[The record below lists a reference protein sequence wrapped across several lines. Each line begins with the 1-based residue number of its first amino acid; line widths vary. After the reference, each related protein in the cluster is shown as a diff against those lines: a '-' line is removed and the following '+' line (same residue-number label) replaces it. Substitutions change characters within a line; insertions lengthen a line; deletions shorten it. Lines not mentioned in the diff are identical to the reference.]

1 MFTWGFES
9 SRSVHGDE
17 CGMLRIIP
25 PPLGKD
31 PTSDRD
37 PITMEMIVVDG
48 LVVGWSGRHCAIQVL
63 QGVAGVVYMQ
73 KEQTQTTLGNTMVRA
88 HKVSIM

>member
-1 MFTWGFES
+1 MGMNVGCSAS
-9 SRSVHGDE
+9 S
-17 CGMLRIIP
+17 

-37 PITMEMIVVDG
+37 PHHHGNGSHGRTC
-48 LVVGWSGRHCAIQVL
+48 GWTEWKTFAIQVL

-73 KEQTQTTLGNTMVRA
+73 KEQTQATLGNTMVSA
-88 HKVSIM
+88 HRVSIMQK